1 MGNDSEAI
9 RVLDDQRRLVTVEG
23 LPNLALKANRLPAA
37 YADLYIQLYNNA
49 ISEFPPIE
57 GYETVHS
64 VMVERLAWFFVQQKI
79 EDGKD
84 ADLDIDFKV
93 YRQNF
98 NAMSRIC
105 ETLIREAK
113 AISIEQVFK
122 FKFAMQVSQLV
133 DRCVSSS
140 EERKILAT
148 ELMKLAAAN

>member
-1 MGNDSEAI
+1 MGNHSEAMRI
-9 RVLDDQRRLVTVEG
+9 LDDQGHPATVAS
-23 LPNLALKANRLPAA
+23 LPNLALKASRLPAE
-37 YADLYIQLYNNA
+37 YADLYLQLYSNA
-49 ISEFPPIE
+49 IAEFPPIE

-64 VMVERLAWFFVQQKI
+64 VMVERMAWLFVQQKI

-84 ADLDIDFKV
+84 TDIDIDLKM
-93 YRQNF
+93 YRMNF
-98 NAMSRIC
+98 NAMSRMC

-133 DRCVSSS
+133 DRCVSNK

-148 ELMKLAAAN
+148 ELMKLAASN